1 MNLNDLNPMQRRAAE
16 TLEGPVLILAGAGSG
31 KTRTL
36 TYRVANLLEHGVK
49 AWHILALTFTNKAA
63 REMRERIERLAGADA
78 GEAWIGT
85 FHSICCRILRRDI
98 EKLGYERSFTI
109 YDDDDQQRVIKAVL
123 KELDIDEKF
132 LPPKAVSADISD
144 AKNRLLSPDE
154 WLQKR
159 GGDYRSQKTH
169 DVMTRYEQRLRAAN
183 ALDFDDLLVK
193 TLQLFVE
200 HPPVLEYYQGRFQ
213 YVHVDEYQ
221 DTNYAQYQLVRLI
234 TRESR
239 NLCVVGDDDQS
250 IYGWRGADIRNILDF
265 EKDFPDTTV
274 IKLEQNYRSTAN
286 ILDAANQII
295 AHNEGRKEKEL
306 WTEDGEG
313 EKITLYAAA
322 DERDE
327 AAWICQ
333 RIRQLQRGGTP
344 YGSIAILYRMHALSR
359 VLEETLMRAG
369 IPYHVYGGTRF
380 YDRREVRDVLAYLR
394 VIQNPADDIS
404 LSRIINVPKRAIGDS
419 TVEQLTQYARQ
430 NNMSLYAAVAA
441 PPDTLAS
448 RARKSV
454 NDFSSLIVSLLLA
467 KETLPLSE
475 FVQKVIDDSG
485 LIAQYQKEENEENQA
500 RIENIR
506 EFMGA
511 VTEFEQKS
519 EDKSLFA
526 FLENVALVTEL
537 DNQDSA
543 PSFVTMMTLHSAK
556 GLEYDAVFMSGM
568 EEGIFPSARAM
579 QEDNRVEEERR
590 LCYVGVT
597 RARKLLHLSYARRRM
612 LFNQMQ
618 FNAPS
623 CFLQE
628 IPQRLIREEQS
639 SAAQSAS
646 YGYGAPAARGAGWGS
661 YGGSG
666 MRRQGGYQDNES
678 RPQYGYGDTM
688 PQRRAPA
695 PKAPARPAQQP
706 WNIPGVQRG
715 FVASPARSV
724 QVQLFKVGDKV
735 QHPKFGNGVIR
746 EVTGSGD
753 VARLHIVFPV
763 FGEKVLAQSIAP
775 IVKIEE

>member
-16 TLEGPVLILAGAGSG
+16 TLEGSVLILAGAGSG

-221 DTNYAQYQLVRLI
+221 DTNYAQYQLVSLI

-265 EKDFPDTTV
+265 EKDFPDATV

-430 NNMSLYAAVAA
+430 NDMSLYAAVAA

-448 RARKSV
+448 RARKNV
-454 NDFSSLIVSLLLA
+454 NEFSSLIVSLLLA

-628 IPQRLIREEQS
+628 IPKRLIREEQS

-715 FVASPARSV
+715 FVPSPARSV

-735 QHPKFGNGVIR
+735 QHPKFGKGVIR

-753 VARLHIVFPV
+753 AARLHIVFPV